1 MHANFEI
8 RSADSTA
15 QQAIASS
22 DWPEIWTEQY
32 TLEGDTNGKSA
43 GSEKKRRGG
52 ADRRGNSKFCD
63 CSNCHLI
70 LQ

>member
-22 DWPEIWTEQY
+22 DWPKIWTEQY
-32 TLEGDTNGKSA
+32 TLEGDTNGQ
-43 GSEKKRRGG
+43 G
-52 ADRRGNSKFCD
+52 AVTEEEVEWRC
-63 CSNCHLI
+63 
-70 LQ
+70 